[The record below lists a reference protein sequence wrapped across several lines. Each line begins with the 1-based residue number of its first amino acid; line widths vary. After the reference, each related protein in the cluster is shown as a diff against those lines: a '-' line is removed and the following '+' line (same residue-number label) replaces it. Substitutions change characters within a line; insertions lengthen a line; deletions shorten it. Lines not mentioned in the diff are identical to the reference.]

1 MGHTEGFKKAVVQK
15 LLMPNSIGINALSRE
30 IGINRRT
37 IFDWREEYKN
47 DILNSK
53 KDHELIPEDWPFE
66 VKYEAVIESKQ
77 FTDEKLGE
85 WLRKNGVKTEHLE
98 KWNEE
103 LKAMAKSKDNND
115 ELKKAN
121 KRIKELERELRIK
134 EKALVE
140 AAALLLLKKK
150 VELLWGDEEE
160 KS

>member
-1 MGHTEGFKKAVVQK
+1 M
-15 LLMPNSIGINALSRE
+15 R
-30 IGINRRT
+30 
-37 IFDWREEYKN
+37 
-47 DILNSK
+47 
-53 KDHELIPEDWPFE
+53 
-66 VKYEAVIESKQ
+66 
-77 FTDEKLGE
+77 
-85 WLRKNGVKTEHLE
+85 LRKNGVKTEHLE

-150 VELLWGDEEE
+150 VELFWGDEEE

>member
-30 IGINRRT
+30 VGINRRT
-37 IFDWREEYKN
+37 IYDWREEYKN

-66 VKYEAVIESKQ
+66 AKYEAVIESKQ

-121 KRIKELERELRIK
+121 KRIKELEKELRIK

>member
-1 MGHTEGFKKAVVQK
+1 MGHTVGFKKAVVQK
-15 LLMPNSIGINALSRE
+15 LLMPDSIGINALSRE

-37 IFDWREEYKN
+37 IFDWRNEYKN
-47 DILNSK
+47 DILNSE
-53 KDHELIPEDWPFE
+53 KDHELLPEDWPYE
-66 VKYEAVIESKQ
+66 AKYEAVIESKQ
-77 FTDEKLGE
+77 ITDEKLGE
-85 WLRKNGVKTEHLE
+85 WLRINGVKTDHLE

-134 EKALVE
+134 EKALAE

-150 VELLWGDEEE
+150 VDLLWGKEDE
-160 KS
+160 K